1 MPGRPFRSEEHVR
14 NWSQFN
20 RDTSEGIIPLADLVM
35 LFSTEGRKH
44 LQDGDHISRW
54 QPLRVQE
61 RVEVLKRLGKTGPFW
76 LAEGWLAVQRTVHRT
91 NAE

>member
-1 MPGRPFRSEEHVR
+1 MNLFRSEEHVR

-20 RDTSEGIIPLADLVM
+20 PDTANGIISLADLVM

-44 LQDGDHISRW
+44 LLGGDHISRW

-61 RVEVLKRLGKTGPFW
+61 RVEVLQRLGKTGSFW
-76 LAEGWLAVQRTVHRT
+76 LAGR
-91 NAE
+91 